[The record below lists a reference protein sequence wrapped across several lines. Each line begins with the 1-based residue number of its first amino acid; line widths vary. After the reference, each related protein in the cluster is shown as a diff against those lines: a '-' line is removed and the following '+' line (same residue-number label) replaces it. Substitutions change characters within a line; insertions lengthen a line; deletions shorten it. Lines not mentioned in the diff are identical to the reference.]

1 MIVET
6 LMSLPENVAVEAGYL
21 AIRALKHHSGSVIP
35 TDEPFGEDSI
45 EARHVA
51 ERIIREISST
61 ERRPVPGLGRARI
74 DYYISKIA
82 EVVHARVRETV
93 AIDVERGDALLAE
106 LRRNEI
112 AS

>member
-21 AIRALKHHSGSVIP
+21 AIRALKHLSGSVVP
-35 TDEPFGEDSI
+35 TDEPFGKESV

-51 ERIIREISST
+51 ERIIHEISST
-61 ERRPVPGLGRARI
+61 ERRPVPGLGRARL

-82 EVVHARVRETV
+82 EVVHARVRESV

-106 LRRNEI
+106 LRNEI
-112 AS
+112 VS